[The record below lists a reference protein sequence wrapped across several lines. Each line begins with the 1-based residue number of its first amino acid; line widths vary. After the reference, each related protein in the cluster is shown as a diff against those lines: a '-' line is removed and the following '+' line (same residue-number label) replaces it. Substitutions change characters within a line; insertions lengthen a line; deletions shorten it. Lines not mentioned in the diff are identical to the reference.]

1 MNKSEIIRVLKE
13 TSSNLSKILYVEP
26 FADDEKISL
35 NVKML
40 DGRPGFFV
48 YSKEKGNQEYLSSAD
63 GEIIKYLAHRYYD
76 KRLRAAALREKKQ
89 IDRCI
94 AYLEKGEGVADIDCV
109 YENLPDAIK
118 KLISPNELTDDGYAE
133 RWQKE
138 KNYMSKRPAR
148 TEFVSLKGD
157 RVRSKSEVIISDRL
171 FHAGVP
177 YKYEW
182 PYSLDGGKTTIHPD
196 FVALNKRTREEILWE
211 HCGKMDDSEYC
222 ANIQQRLEDYSRYGY
237 FPGKRLILTYESSKK
252 PLNTEYVDKLIKEFL
267 L

>member
-1 MNKSEIIRVLKE
+1 MNKTEIIRALKE
-13 TSSNLSKILYVEP
+13 TSDNLSKILYVEP
-26 FADDEKISL
+26 FADDERVSL

-48 YSKEKGNQEYLSSAD
+48 YSKEKGKQEYLCSAD
-63 GEIIKYLAHRYYD
+63 SEKIKYLAHRYYD

-94 AYLEKGEGVADIDCV
+94 VYLEKEGADIDCV
-109 YENLPDAIK
+109 YDSLPDAIK
-118 KLISPNELTDDGYAE
+118 KLVSPDELTDDGYAE

-138 KNYMSKRPAR
+138 KIYMPKRPVG
-148 TEFVSLKGD
+148 TEYVSLKGD
-157 RVRSKSEVIISDRL
+157 RVRSKSEVIIADRL

-182 PYSLDGGKTTIHPD
+182 PYSLDGGITTIHPD

-211 HCGKMDDSEYC
+211 HCGKMDDSKYC
-222 ANIQQRLEDYSRYGY
+222 AGMQQRLEDYSRYGY
-237 FPGKRLILTYESSKK
+237 FPGKRLILTYESSVK